1 MIFDTAVLT
10 DKAEMIAITGG
21 FRNGD
26 GSENVT
32 GIEFLGTEPTFRETL
47 EGDRK
52 IRLALHETSREG
64 ISRRSCT
71 VRGDKRTNKRYPRAE
86 MLFCVFNQL
95 LLDVIVAVAAVVAE
109 AP

>member
-32 GIEFLGTEPTFRETL
+32 GIEFLGTEPTFR
-47 EGDRK
+47 DF
-52 IRLALHETSREG
+52 
-64 ISRRSCT
+64 RRRQKNSFS
-71 VRGDKRTNKRYPRAE
+71 P
-86 MLFCVFNQL
+86 
-95 LLDVIVAVAAVVAE
+95 
-109 AP
+109 P